1 MKASVPR
8 TARTRA
14 QALAPAGGVI
24 VVPIA
29 GMTCRSC
36 ERRIERQV
44 RRIPNVERA
53 TASASHARV
62 EVMTSGPVSGV
73 DLAEAI
79 EAAGYE
85 IGRTPWLS
93 PDRDTWLVAGSGL
106 VLIVSIAILA
116 ELLGF
121 TGFTAGLGDIRE
133 GGLLVAG
140 LLGLAAGVSTC
151 IALTGG
157 LVLALS
163 AAAAAD
169 RTDGPDPSIAT
180 RLRPIAVFL
189 TGRVAG
195 FALLGAALGA
205 VGSRVVLPPLAIAVL
220 MIVVAILMTILG
232 VRLTGL
238 SPRIAAWSPTLPG
251 GLGTLIG
258 GGEVTAYSD
267 VRAGALGVASF
278 FLPCG
283 FTQAVQIYALSTG
296 SPLVAGGIM
305 AAFAIGTVPGLLTLG
320 GLPSLLPKASRPA
333 LLQTIGVIVIGFA
346 VLNGVAGLRLAGLL
360 PDFGIAAAAAPS
372 VTVSGGVQTLR
383 TAQVSDGYVPA
394 NVSIYAGVPTRWV
407 IDSRD
412 GGSCAVFLQVPS
424 LGIAVTL
431 RPGENVIDLP
441 ALQAG
446 RVQYMCSMGMYGGQ
460 LTVVD
465 GPPPAAEGPSAR
477 G

>member
-1 MKASVPR
+1 MNASVPARPR
-8 TARTRA
+8 T
-14 QALAPAGGVI
+14 QAPAGGI
-24 VVPIA
+24 LIIPIA

-36 ERRIERQV
+36 ERRIERSV
-44 RRIPNVERA
+44 RRIPNVQR
-53 TASASHARV
+53 ASASASRARV
-62 EVMTSGPVSGV
+62 EVVTSGPVSGI

-85 IGRTPWLS
+85 VGETPWLT
-93 PDRDTWLVAGSGL
+93 PDGDTWLAAGSGL
-106 VLIVSIAILA
+106 VLIVAVAILA

-121 TGFTAGLGDIRE
+121 SGLTAGLGDIRE

-163 AAAAAD
+163 AAAAAARAD
-169 RTDGPDPSIAT
+169 DPDPSVAT
-180 RLRPIAVFL
+180 RLRPVATFL
-189 TGRVAG
+189 AGRVFG

-205 VGSRVVLPPLAIAVL
+205 LGSRVVLPPVAIAVL
-220 MIVVAILMTILG
+220 MLIVAVVMTILG

-238 SPRIAAWSPTLPG
+238 SPRIAAWSPTLPS
-251 GLGTLIG
+251 GLGARIG
-258 GGEVTAYSD
+258 TGGEGSAYTD
-267 VRAGALGVASF
+267 TRAAALGVASF

-320 GLPSLLPKASRPA
+320 GLPSLLPRASRPA
-333 LLQTIGVIVIGFA
+333 VLQTIGVIVIGFA
-346 VLNGVAGLRLAGLL
+346 FLNGVSGLRLAGLL
-360 PDFGIAAAAAPS
+360 PDFVPASAAAPS
-372 VTVSGGVQTLR
+372 VTVASGVQTLR
-383 TAQVSDGYVPA
+383 TAQVSNGYEPA
-394 NVSIYAGVPTRWV
+394 NVSIYAGIPTRWI

-431 RPGENVIDLP
+431 QPGENVIDLP
-441 ALQAG
+441 ALGSG
-446 RVQYMCSMGMYGGQ
+446 RLQYMCSMGMYGGQ

-465 GPPPAAEGPSAR
+465 GQPPVDGTSA
-477 G
+477 GG

>member
-1 MKASVPR
+1 MSRSVPR
-8 TARTRA
+8 QSRTQA
-14 QALAPAGGVI
+14 QAGGII

-29 GMTCRSC
+29 GMTCRAC

-44 RRIPNVERA
+44 RRIPNVEGA
-53 TASASHARV
+53 TASASRARV
-62 EVMTSGPVSGV
+62 EVMTRGPVSGV

-79 EAAGYE
+79 EAAGYAV
-85 IGRTPWLS
+85 GRTPWLT
-93 PDRDTWLVAGSGL
+93 PDRDTWLAAASGL
-106 VLIVSIAILA
+106 VLIVSVAILA

-121 TGFTAGLGDIRE
+121 TGLTAGLGDIRE

-151 IALTGG
+151 MALVGG

-163 AAAAAD
+163 AAAAAGRGD
-169 RTDGPDPSIAT
+169 DEDPSIAT
-180 RLRPIAVFL
+180 RLRPTATFL
-189 TGRVAG
+189 AGRVVG

-205 VGSRVVLPPLAIAVL
+205 VGSRVVLPPFAIAVL
-220 MIVVAILMTILG
+220 MIGVAVVMTILG

-251 GLGTLIG
+251 GLGARIG
-258 GGEVTAYSD
+258 AGGEVSTYSD
-267 VRAGALGVASF
+267 GRAAALGVASF

-283 FTQAVQIYALSTG
+283 FTQAVQVYALSTG
-296 SPLVAGGIM
+296 SPLLAGGIM
-305 AAFAIGTVPGLLTLG
+305 AAFALGTVPGLLTLG

-333 LLQTIGVIVIGFA
+333 FLQTIGVIVIGFA
-346 VLNGVAGLRLAGLL
+346 VLNGMAGLRLAGLM
-360 PDFGIAAAAAPS
+360 PEFGVAAAAAPS
-372 VTVSGGVQTLR
+372 VTTSDGVQTLR
-383 TAQVSDGYVPA
+383 TAQVSNGYVPA
-394 NVSIYAGVPTRWV
+394 NVSIYAGIPTRWV

-431 RPGENVIDLP
+431 RPGENVIELP
-441 ALQAG
+441 ALQSG

-460 LTVVD
+460 LTIVD
-465 GPPPAAEGPSAR
+465 GPPPA
-477 G
+477 